1 MKKFNTRNGGE
12 KNMTKNKTTYKVRI
26 RENECSFECPECR
39 REIIAEIKDNKINH
53 ICASCGKKTEVY
65 FGRRFWK
72 QELLDW
78 NNPGEVKIALKIAGI
93 SLGGGKSNKECELRN
108 TSDCHSRESGNPG
121 FIRF

>member
-12 KNMTKNKTTYKVRI
+12 KNMTKNKTAYKVKI
-26 RENECSFECPECR
+26 REDECSFECPECR
-39 REIIAEIKDNKINH
+39 QEIIAEIKNNKINH
-53 ICASCGKKTEVY
+53 ICASCGKKTEVD

-93 SLGGGKSNKECELRN
+93 SLGGGKSNKE
-108 TSDCHSRESGNPG
+108 
-121 FIRF
+121 